1 MEGRAEQI
9 CRAFQRQARLTNGHS
24 KKSENPAHG
33 FALFAVLHHF
43 VQLHRTLSVIPEMA
57 VGVYGVLWSMEK
69 IVKMIDADLDAS
81 KTAISN

>member
-1 MEGRAEQI
+1 
-9 CRAFQRQARLTNGHS
+9 
-24 KKSENPAHG
+24 
-33 FALFAVLHHF
+33 
-43 VQLHRTLSVIPEMA
+43 MA